1 MRPRYAL
8 LYISIGIALGLCLH
22 LAGNAPDAASGRAG
36 PAFPIA
42 STDTAYT

>member
-22 LAGNAPDAASGRAG
+22 LAMHAPDAESGRAG

-42 STDTAYT
+42 GADTAYT